1 MKGLQVNETVGNDV
15 YALHEEIEHLVGH
28 LVRNDVNTLHEEIT
42 HLVGFSLIR
51 VLEAYPVVAGF
62 SEVDLSTNDKSK
74 TAKIGANLDPK

>member
-1 MKGLQVNETVGNDV
+1 
-15 YALHEEIEHLVGH
+15 
-28 LVRNDVNTLHEEIT
+28 VNTLHEEIT